1 MNNIDITTASKYLSL
16 VLRHK
21 PDLLNLKMDS
31 EGWVSVDDLIRN
43 FNARQNWRMK
53 RVDLDKVVEEN
64 NKKRFAYSADGTKI
78 RASQGHSINI
88 DLNLPESVPEDML
101 YHGTAKRFLNGIMKE
116 GLKKMDRQHV
126 HLSDNLKTAYSVS
139 SRHGEPIVLVVHA
152 GTMHKNG
159 FKFYKS
165 ENGVWLT
172 DNVPKQ
178 YLDFAPLIAYT
189 TGYGK

>member
-1 MNNIDITTASKYLSL
+1 MDVRKVSKILCLS
-16 VLRHK
+16 LRHK
-21 PDLLNLKMDS
+21 PELLKLNMDS
-31 EGWVSVDDLIRN
+31 EGWVNVNELIRRFNNYYNPDTYLNRN
-43 FNARQNWRMK
+43 F
-53 RVDLDKVVEEN
+53 LDKVVEEN

-126 HLSDNLKTAYSVS
+126 HLSDNLKTAYSVG

-178 YLDFAPLIAYT
+178 YLDFAPIIAYT